1 MKILL
6 LMGNHPRH
14 RFLAEPIFKI
24 FSNIKSIVMNRE
36 SYVKGPDYNYV
47 DDREKK
53 LILKHFK
60 KRFDKEKNAFGLED
74 IYSLTDS
81 KNIKHVSKKDANSS
95 KIVNYIE
102 KFKPN
107 ACFIIGYG
115 IITKKFMKVLPK
127 NTINIHLGLS
137 PWYRGAATL
146 FWPTYNM
153 EPWKTGVT
161 FHKINKFA
169 DSGDILHQ
177 CVPKFDS
184 KWGVIDT
191 SVNAIIKAQGDLNL
205 IAKAILKKKK
215 LIYVKQPFVGRSY
228 LTQSF
233 RGTHLIQIYEKFQ
246 DKVLGYFI
254 KKKFQFPKVKLIKM
268 KFK

>member
-1 MKILL
+1 MKVLL
-6 LMGNHPRH
+6 LIGNHPRH
-14 RFLAEPIFKI
+14 RFLVEPIFKI
-24 FSNIKSIVMNRE
+24 YSNIKCIVMDRE
-36 SYVKGPDYNYV
+36 SYLTGPNYRYV
-47 DDREKK
+47 NNKEKK
-53 LILKHFK
+53 LIQKHFK
-60 KRFDKEKNAFGLED
+60 IRFEKERDVFGTND
-74 IYSLTDS
+74 IYSITAS
-81 KNIKHVSKKDANSS
+81 ENIKKVSKENSNS
-95 KIVNYIE
+95 NEIVNYVT

-107 ACFIIGYG
+107 VCFIVGYG
-115 IITKKFMKVLPK
+115 IISKKLMKILPRK
-127 NTINIHLGLS
+127 TINIHLGLS

-184 KWGVIDT
+184 EWGVIDT
-191 SVNAIIKAQGDLNL
+191 SVNAIKHAQKDFKL
-205 IAKAILKKKK
+205 IAISILNKKK
-215 LIYVKQPFVGRSY
+215 LIFTKQSFVGRSY
-228 LTQSF
+228 LTNSF

-246 DKVLGYFI
+246 DKVLKYFM
-254 KKKFQFPKVKLIKM
+254 KNKFSFPKVKLIKM